1 MHAAHVF
8 STQCRTL
15 SAATVHCMSDL
26 RTYHH
31 QHHTQFAHSCT
42 IYVGLAQARPNELL
56 SVDVVKI
63 EPLQCVNIHAYGCPI
78 ILTQLSYMEKLG
90 GEGVAMMWV
99 NASYYRSYTE
109 LGRQWLDKNEH
120 IPSLFVSHMLSGT

>member
-1 MHAAHVF
+1 
-8 STQCRTL
+8 
-15 SAATVHCMSDL
+15 
-26 RTYHH
+26 
-31 QHHTQFAHSCT
+31 
-42 IYVGLAQARPNELL
+42 
-56 SVDVVKI
+56 
-63 EPLQCVNIHAYGCPI
+63 
-78 ILTQLSYMEKLG
+78 MEKLG